1 MKVLVAGGG
10 TGGHLM
16 PALAIADALRGARPD
31 LEVVLV
37 GARRGIEADILP
49 RYSYRYYLL
58 ELEPLYRGAWWRNLR
73 WLYRVGG
80 VLRAVNRV
88 IDIERPA
95 VVVGTGGYV
104 AGPLLWC
111 AQRRRVPTVL
121 QEANAFPGITTRWLA
136 RRARQVHLG
145 FPEAASR
152 IHVGRDTEVF
162 AFGNPIRTQAAATAD
177 AAAARQAFGLDP
189 ARSCVLVIGGSQG
202 ARVLNRALGRAL
214 EIGLLTDC
222 SVLWGAGRAH
232 APALMRLAVAGRVVV
247 RDFFDPIAEAYGA
260 SDLVVSR
267 AGAMTVAELCALGK
281 PSVLVPFA
289 RAAADHQSHNARALA
304 EAGAAMFLGE
314 ADLSPESLAHAI
326 TSLLADRSRLASL
339 ASHARARGHP
349 DAARESA
356 SKILTLIP

>member
-16 PALAIADALRGARPD
+16 PALAIADALRGARRD

-37 GARRGIEADILP
+37 GARRGIEADLLP

-73 WLYRVGG
+73 WVYRVGD

-88 IDIERPA
+88 VDIERPA

-152 IHVGRDTEVF
+152 IHAGRDTEVF
-162 AFGNPIRTQAAATAD
+162 AFGNPIRTQAGSAD

-189 ARSCVLVIGGSQG
+189 ARSCVFVVGGSQG
-202 ARVLNRALGRAL
+202 ARVLNGALARAL
-214 EIGLLTDC
+214 EQGLLSDW

-289 RAAADHQSHNARALA
+289 RAAADHQTSNARALA
-304 EAGAAMFLGE
+304 EAGAAMLLRE
-314 ADLSPESLAHAI
+314 MDLSPESLAHAI
-326 TSLLADRSRLASL
+326 TSLLADQSRLASL

-349 DAARESA
+349 DAARDIA